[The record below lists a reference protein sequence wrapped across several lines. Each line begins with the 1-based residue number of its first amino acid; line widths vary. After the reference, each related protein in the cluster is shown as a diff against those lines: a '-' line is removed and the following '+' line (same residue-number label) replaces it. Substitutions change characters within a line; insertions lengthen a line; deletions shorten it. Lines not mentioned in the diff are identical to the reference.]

1 MGQAYQK
8 TKAEVAA
15 PKGSRLDLVDPGRSA
30 LAVYLQE
37 IHRIPTIS
45 RSDEEVLARRASGG
59 DIRAKEDL
67 IKANLR
73 FVVSVVKKYQ
83 NLGLPLSDLINEGN
97 IGLIKAVAKFDVSRG
112 YRFISY
118 AIWWI
123 KQSILKAIA
132 EQSRLVRLPVNKANI
147 LVQIKKMLDQCI
159 TPADEK
165 CLMEDIAIK
174 LHSNLAEVKA
184 LLALSKEPLPLDYP
198 VIEQDDSTCYC
209 DTIADSQEE
218 PPEEEPFRESLKA
231 EIKRALGLLT
241 KREAEVI
248 QSRFGLNDCRRES
261 LAEIG
266 RRYRLTKE
274 RIRQI
279 ERKALEKLRRRS
291 TSLRLKSFI

>member
-1 MGQAYQK
+1 MGLAHQK
-8 TKAEVAA
+8 IKAEIAA
-15 PKGSRLDLVDPGRSA
+15 PNGSRLDLVDSGISA
-30 LAVYLQE
+30 LGVYLQE

-45 RSDEEVLARRASGG
+45 RSDEEVLARRASAG

-73 FVVSVVKKYQ
+73 FVVSIVKKYQ

-123 KQSILKAIA
+123 KQSILKAIS
-132 EQSRLVRLPVNKANI
+132 EQSRLVRLPVNKANR
-147 LVQIKKMLDQCI
+147 LVQIKKLLDQCVSS
-159 TPADEK
+159 ADEK
-165 CLMEDIAIK
+165 YLLEDIAKK
-174 LHSNLAEVKA
+174 LHSNSAEVKA

-198 VIEQDDSTCYC
+198 VIEQDDSTVYG
-209 DTIADSQEE
+209 DLIANLHEE
-218 PPEEEPFRESLKA
+218 PLEEEPFRESLKA

-248 QSRFGLNDCRRES
+248 QSHFGLNDCRPES

-266 RRYRLTKE
+266 QRYRLTKE